1 MFELSLPYLVGRI
14 IPESLFFVWAF
25 YMLSQTMMKIKRY
38 LLSAIIGVV
47 VICGVK
53 FLPIDFGV
61 HTLISITG
69 YIITNVLI
77 NKISI
82 VKSILVTLGVTIVE
96 FICEII
102 DLFIIQNILHGNT
115 EYIFSNSNLKIL
127 YEAPSFLFFIILVF
141 VLRFFIN
148 KVSSNS
154 KFKFLD

>member
-1 MFELSLPYLVGRI
+1 MSLLYLVGRV

-25 YMLSQTMMKIKRY
+25 YALSQTKMKIKRY

-53 FLPIDFGV
+53 LLPIDFGV
-61 HTLISITG
+61 HTLISMTG

-82 VKSILVTLGVTIVE
+82 VKSIIVTLGVTIIE
-96 FICEII
+96 FICEIM

-115 EYIFSNSNLKIL
+115 EYIFSDSKLKIL
-127 YEAPSFLFFIILVF
+127 YGAPSFIFFILFVF
-141 VLRFFIN
+141 VLRFLIN
-148 KVSSNS
+148 KVRNNS
-154 KFKFLD
+154 RFEF